1 MRKYKKIVYVCNI
14 VSEVYFFMLIL
25 SFRILF
31 FFCLTKFFLNANRL
45 F

>member
-1 MRKYKKIVYVCNI
+1 MRKYKKNVYVCNI

-25 SFRILF
+25 SLRILF